1 MSFIDELSASFDG
14 QLTAIKLPESAK
26 EWGWPDV
33 VYAKPYTMGD
43 RKSIQKFI
51 DTDQSEAYVRIV
63 CKKLCD
69 EDGKRMFEDGDKY
82 KLAKNTPAWLLAF
95 VGDAILASESTYEAE
110 EKND

>member
-26 EWGWPDV
+26 EWGWHDV

-51 DTDQSEAYVRIV
+51 DTNQSEAYVRIV

-82 KLAKNTPAWLLAF
+82 KLAKSTPAWLLAL
-95 VGDAILASESTYEAE
+95 VGDAILASQSTYEAE